1 MRCIALA
8 QAWQDHGGKVTFI
21 SHCESTALRER
32 IIEEGFSFIPIEH
45 PHPHPDDLSQT
56 INYVQHLS
64 PFPFPLSHAWLVLDG
79 YHFTPDYQKAIRDA
93 GIRLLIIDDMN
104 HLPHYHADILL
115 NQNIH
120 APELNYSCDED
131 TIHLL
136 GTRYVLL
143 RREFLK
149 YKDFKRTIPKKAKNI
164 LVTLGG
170 ADADNVT
177 LRVIAALNLIEDA
190 DIEVKVVVGPANP
203 NIESL
208 RRELALSPFP
218 FHLLQSVNNMPE
230 LMAWA
235 DVAVSAGGSTCW
247 EMAFLVLP
255 NMILYIAENQ
265 RPIAEKLHE
274 TGAALS
280 LGWGQK
286 LSINAIA
293 ENLVPLLVSQ
303 ERRNGYSRR
312 SREIVDGRG
321 PERLL
326 HEMFNAS

>member
-1 MRCIALA
+1 M
-8 QAWQDHGGKVTFI
+8 
-21 SHCESTALRER
+21 
-32 IIEEGFSFIPIEH
+32 
-45 PHPHPDDLSQT
+45 
-56 INYVQHLS
+56 
-64 PFPFPLSHAWLVLDG
+64 
-79 YHFTPDYQKAIRDA
+79 
-93 GIRLLIIDDMN
+93 
-104 HLPHYHADILL
+104 
-115 NQNIH
+115 
-120 APELNYSCDED
+120 
-131 TIHLL
+131 
-136 GTRYVLL
+136 
-143 RREFLK
+143 
-149 YKDFKRTIPKKAKNI
+149 
-164 LVTLGG
+164 VTLGG